1 MEFELDVAFS
11 ELEVAPPPEQP
22 RASVAAGEPRRV
34 NNLTLIDGK
43 TFLATTLA
51 GDIVP
56 PGSTDVGLFF
66 QDTRYLSHWELRINR
81 HRAVVLSAANQKNT
95 LAQIELTT
103 TNLLVR
109 DNLDLPE
116 NTVHIHREQ
125 LLAGQFFD
133 RITFHNFNLQPVE
146 LEVELRCD
154 CDFMDVFQ
162 VRGMLRPA
170 TGTYF
175 EPVARASGLIFS
187 YLGRDDIFRQT
198 RVHFHPLPTELQPRL
213 ARYQFGLEPGE
224 KHVLS
229 LAVRPHAAPRPRSP
243 ADTPAAAARLNGDGF
258 EPCLARR
265 RQNYAEWAR
274 ATTGFES
281 SDDLFDRCLQTAMS
295 DFFSLRV
302 PFESGTRPPS
312 DHVEELEA
320 EEPCGAAPPGTG
332 EIIAAGIPW
341 FATVFGRDSLI
352 AGYQSLMLHPRLAG
366 QTLRFLARH
375 QGTRRDDWR
384 DEEPGKILHEL
395 REGEMTRA
403 GEMPHAPYYGSV
415 DATPLFLIVLDETYN
430 WTGDDALLEETLPAA
445 RRALA
450 WIESNGDLDG
460 DGFVE
465 YQRRSAQGLANQGW
479 KDSWDAY
486 LQRDGTL
493 PRAPL
498 ALCEVQGYC
507 FDARY
512 RLARL
517 LRATG
522 DTAAAE
528 RLRRQ
533 AVELSH
539 RFERQFWMPEAGYYA
554 AALDGDKKP
563 VPMIGSNAGHLLWS
577 RIAGREHARQ
587 VARRLMRS
595 ELFSGW
601 GIRTLSSDE
610 PTFNPLSYHRGSV
623 WPHDNSL
630 IAQGFA
636 FYDFKP
642 ALLRLLTGLFQAAA
656 FFRDQRLPELF
667 VGVQR
672 GEFDQ
677 PVNYPVSCSPQAWAS
692 GAWFLLL
699 TAALGLRPNAAKH
712 ELRVVNPMLPEWLHW
727 LRLHHLQ
734 VGGSQV
740 SLEFSRRNDRTF
752 CNLLDLQGER
762 LAVSVDYSPR
772 PGGM

>member
-1 MEFELDVAFS
+1 MDFELEAAFS

-66 QDTRYLSHWELRINR
+66 QDTRFLSHWELRVNH
-81 HRAVVLSAANQKNT
+81 HRVVVLSAANQQNT

-103 TNLLVR
+103 ANLLVR

-116 NTVHIHREQ
+116 NTVHIRREQ

-133 RITFHNFNLQPVE
+133 RLTFHNFNLQAVE
-146 LEVELRCD
+146 LDIELHSD

-162 VRGMLRPA
+162 VRGLLRPVV
-170 TGTYF
+170 GTHF
-175 EPVARASGLIFS
+175 EPLVRGQAVVFS
-187 YLGRDDIFRQT
+187 YLGRDEVFRQT
-198 RVHFHPLPTELQPRL
+198 RIHFEPAPVELQPRL
-213 ARYQFGLEPGE
+213 ARYRIRLSPGE
-224 KHVLS
+224 KQTLN
-229 LAVRPHAAPRPRSP
+229 LAVLAHAEPRPREAEFTLP
-243 ADTPAAAARLNGDGF
+243 APRAQAARF
-258 EPCLARR
+258 ETCLGRR
-265 RQNYAEWAR
+265 RQHYAAWAR
-274 ATTGFES
+274 ETTGFES
-281 SDDLFDRCLQTAMS
+281 SDDLFDRCLRTAMS

-302 PFESGTRPPS
+302 PFDSAPGPPS
-312 DHVEELEA
+312 DRVEELA
-320 EEPCGAAPPGTG
+320 VEEPCGAEPPGTG

-352 AGYQSLMLHPRLAG
+352 AGYQALMLHPRLATE
-366 QTLRFLARH
+366 TLRFLARH

-403 GEMPHAPYYGSV
+403 GEMPHSPYYGSV

-445 RRALA
+445 RRALE
-450 WIESNGDLDG
+450 WIETGGDLDG
-460 DGFVE
+460 DGLVE
-465 YQRRSAQGLANQGW
+465 YQRRSPQGLSNQGW

-486 LQRDGTL
+486 LQRDGQV

-517 LRATG
+517 LRAAG

-528 RLRRQ
+528 RLKRQ
-533 AVELSH
+533 AVELAH
-539 RFERQFWMPEAGYYA
+539 RFERLYWLPESGYYA
-554 AALDGDKKP
+554 AALDADKKAL
-563 VPMIGSNAGHLLWS
+563 PMITSNAGHLLWS

-587 VARRLMRS
+587 VARRLMRAD
-595 ELFSGW
+595 LFTGW

-610 PTFNPLSYHRGSV
+610 PTFNPMSYHRGSV

-642 ALLRLLTGLFQAAA
+642 PLLRLLTGLFQAAG

-699 TAALGLRPNAAKH
+699 TAALGLRPNAARH

-727 LRLHHLQ
+727 LRLHHIQ
-734 VGGSQV
+734 IGQSQV
-740 SLEFSRRNDRTF
+740 SLEFTRRNDRTF
-752 CNLLDLQGER
+752 CNLLEVQGER

-772 PGGM
+772 PGGL